1 MCVFT
6 NVLNMRVCVSVS
18 QCLLSAD
25 CADQLSDAAWV
36 IGDQHGSLRVET
48 ETSLVQAVQGR
59 SHQQYRV
66 TSHRG
71 QGALQGVKS
80 ECNQQVTGTMLRA
93 VLMLSLVALSVT
105 QRRPPPGVNKLCEF
119 YDTLYTILYNFSL
132 MTTRMQIPAT
142 LSRAGARAWT
152 WVSSPS
158 REERGLSS
166 TLIRGTRSWINFN

>member
-1 MCVFT
+1 M
-6 NVLNMRVCVSVS
+6 
-18 QCLLSAD
+18 
-25 CADQLSDAAWV
+25 
-36 IGDQHGSLRVET
+36 G
-48 ETSLVQAVQGR
+48 SLVQAVQGR

-105 QRRPPPGVNKLCEF
+105 QRRPPPGFDDYEDANSGNSVQG
-119 YDTLYTILYNFSL
+119 
-132 MTTRMQIPAT
+132 R
-142 LSRAGARAWT
+142 ARAWT

-166 TLIRGTRSWINFN
+166 TLIRGTRALLRQFPSLLTAQRKLPKPLARLLISARLADDVL